1 MLLQDGIVRY
11 ELGKLECVLHVM
23 KLHELE
29 HVGSELV
36 HYVQHVKC
44 DEVQQLQGHGQHE
57 QCVLDH
63 ALNFVFLVRVGFTA
77 CKNEPL
83 SIFYRVGGKNL
94 NMFCVVLKYL
104 FTWPA
109 CFNFG
114 THLLVG
120 QSHCKSGISE

>member
-44 DEVQQLQGHGQHE
+44 DAVQQLQGHGQHE

-63 ALNFVFLVRVGFTA
+63 ALHEQHQVDHGLHELHYYHVLHELYVRDHGLHEQHQGDHVP
-77 CKNEPL
+77 C
-83 SIFYRVGGKNL
+83 
-94 NMFCVVLKYL
+94 
-104 FTWPA
+104 
-109 CFNFG
+109 
-114 THLLVG
+114 
-120 QSHCKSGISE
+120 